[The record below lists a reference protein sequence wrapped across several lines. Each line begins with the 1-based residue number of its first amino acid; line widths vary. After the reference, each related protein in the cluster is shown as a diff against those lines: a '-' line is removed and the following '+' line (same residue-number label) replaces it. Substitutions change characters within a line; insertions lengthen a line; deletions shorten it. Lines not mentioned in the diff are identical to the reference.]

1 MDNKNEMNEIVE
13 ANLDQEQFKKELKK
27 YKKYKW
33 IVSGAFAILFVA
45 LLALDVFMGWGK
57 ILFIS
62 ASLIS
67 WLVFV
72 IWG

>member
-1 MDNKNEMNEIVE
+1 MDNKNEKNEIVE
-13 ANLDQEQFKKELKK
+13 VNVNQEQFKKELKK

-33 IVSGAFAILFVA
+33 IVSGALAILFVA

>member
-1 MDNKNEMNEIVE
+1 MDNKNEKNEIVE
-13 ANLDQEQFKKELKK
+13 VNVNQEQFKKELKK

-33 IVSGAFAILFVA
+33 IASGAFAILFVA

>member
-13 ANLDQEQFKKELKK
+13 VNVNQEQFKKELKK

-33 IVSGAFAILFVA
+33 IASGAFAILFVA

>member
-1 MDNKNEMNEIVE
+1 MDNKNEKNEIVE
-13 ANLDQEQFKKELKK
+13 VNVNQEQFKKELKK

-45 LLALDVFMGWGK
+45 LLTLDVFMGWGK

-67 WLVFV
+67 WLAFV

>member
-1 MDNKNEMNEIVE
+1 MDNKNEKNEIVE
-13 ANLDQEQFKKELKK
+13 VNVNQEQFKKELKK

-33 IVSGAFAILFVA
+33 IVGGAFAILFVA
-45 LLALDVFMGWGK
+45 LLALDIFMGWGK

-67 WLVFV
+67 WLAFV
-72 IWG
+72 ILG

>member
-33 IVSGAFAILFVA
+33 IISGAFVIIFVA
-45 LLALDVFMGWGK
+45 LLAADIFMGWGK
-57 ILFIS
+57 TLFIS

-67 WLVFV
+67 WLAFV

>member
-33 IVSGAFAILFVA
+33 IISGVFAILFVA

-67 WLVFV
+67 WLAFV

>member
-1 MDNKNEMNEIVE
+1 MDNRNELNEIVE
-13 ANLDQEQFKKELKK
+13 VNADQERFQKEIKK

-33 IVSGAFAILFVA
+33 IISGAFAIIFVA
-45 LLALDVFMGWGK
+45 LLAADIFMGWGK

-62 ASLIS
+62 ASLVS
-67 WLVFV
+67 WLAFV

>member
-13 ANLDQEQFKKELKK
+13 ENLDQEQFKKELKK

-33 IVSGAFAILFVA
+33 IASGAFAILFVA

>member
-1 MDNKNEMNEIVE
+1 MDNKNEKNEIVE
-13 ANLDQEQFKKELKK
+13 VNVNQEQFKKELKK

-33 IVSGAFAILFVA
+33 IASGAFAILFVA

-67 WLVFV
+67 WLAFV

>member
-1 MDNKNEMNEIVE
+1 MDNKTEKNEIVE
-13 ANLDQEQFKKELKK
+13 VNVNQEQFKKELKK

>member
-13 ANLDQEQFKKELKK
+13 VDVAQEQFKKELKK

-33 IVSGAFAILFVA
+33 IISGAFAIIFVA
-45 LLALDVFMGWGK
+45 LLAADIFMGWGK
-57 ILFIS
+57 TLFIGC
-62 ASLIS
+62 SLVS
-67 WLVFV
+67 WLAFV

>member
-1 MDNKNEMNEIVE
+1 MDNKNEKNEIVE
-13 ANLDQEQFKKELKK
+13 VNVNQEQFKKELKK

-45 LLALDVFMGWGK
+45 LLALDIFMGWGK

-67 WLVFV
+67 WLAFV
-72 IWG
+72 ILG

>member
-33 IVSGAFAILFVA
+33 IVSGAFVILFVA

-67 WLVFV
+67 WLAFV

>member
-33 IVSGAFAILFVA
+33 IASGAFAILFVA

-67 WLVFV
+67 WLAFV
-72 IWG
+72 ILG

>member
-33 IVSGAFAILFVA
+33 IASGAFAILFVA

>member
-1 MDNKNEMNEIVE
+1 MDNKNENNEIVE
-13 ANLDQEQFKKELKK
+13 VNVNQEQFKKELKK

-67 WLVFV
+67 WLAFV

>member
-1 MDNKNEMNEIVE
+1 MDNKNEKNEIVE
-13 ANLDQEQFKKELKK
+13 VNVNQEQFKKELKK

-33 IVSGAFAILFVA
+33 IASGAFAILFVA

-67 WLVFV
+67 WLAFV
-72 IWG
+72 ILG

>member
-27 YKKYKW
+27 YKKYKR
-33 IVSGAFAILFVA
+33 IASGAFAILFVA